1 MNLSAALLSIISVAQ
16 LSSSALGKSSAH
28 VGSRDAPIS
37 EIHRRGGNFDDLR
50 AKRNSWSD
58 RDDDDDDILINQLS
72 REYATSN
79 LFNSAPACNK

>member
-16 LSSSALGKSSAH
+16 LSSGALGKSAAH
-28 VGSRDAPIS
+28 VGSRDPPIS
-37 EIHRRGGNFDDLR
+37 EIHRHDGNFDDLR
-50 AKRNSWSD
+50 AKRNSWT
-58 RDDDDDDILINQLS
+58 DDDDDDILINQLS

>member
-16 LSSSALGKSSAH
+16 LSSSALGKSAAH
-28 VGSRDAPIS
+28 VGSRDPPIS
-37 EIHRRGGNFDDLR
+37 ETHRRDGNLDASR
-50 AKRNSWSD
+50 AKRNSWTG
-58 RDDDDDDILINQLS
+58 DDDDDILINQLS